1 MGRREMHIRYW
12 WESQKGKRP
21 LGRTR
26 RRWVDNVKMDLGVI
40 GWDGVDWIDLAQD
53 MGQWG
58 DFCEHGIE
66 PSGSM
71 KCWEVPEG
79 LHN

>member
-1 MGRREMHIRYW
+1 VEG
-12 WESQKGKRP
+12 S
-21 LGRTR
+21 
-26 RRWVDNVKMDLGVI
+26 
-40 GWDGVDWIDLAQD
+40 
-53 MGQWG
+53 
-58 DFCEHGIE
+58 CEHGIE